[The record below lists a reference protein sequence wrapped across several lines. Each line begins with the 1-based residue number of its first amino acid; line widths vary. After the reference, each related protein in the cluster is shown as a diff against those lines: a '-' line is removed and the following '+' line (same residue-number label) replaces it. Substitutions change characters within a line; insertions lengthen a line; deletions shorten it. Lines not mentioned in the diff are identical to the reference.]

1 MVPNVLT
8 SEDCDRYIGEY
19 KSWMDIFDESGIKL
33 SSRNSVI
40 QSYRTGH
47 FSTTWK
53 VRLKAKP
60 VFAKIWKTEK
70 LLSSADAIAIAKPPE
85 WGRYSHLN
93 LELTYK

>member
-8 SEDCDRYIGEY
+8 SEDCDKYIGEY
-19 KSWMDIFDESGIKL
+19 KSWMNIFDESGIKL

-47 FSTTWK
+47 FSTTWA
-53 VRLKAKP
+53 VRLKTKP
-60 VFAKIWKTEK
+60 VFAKLWKTEK

-85 WGRYSHLN
+85 WGRYSQL
-93 LELTYK
+93 